1 MKRFIRGAS
10 AAAAILSSFG
20 VSWVAAQAPQ
30 AVQSFPQRT
39 VTLVVPYAPGGL
51 PDTVAR
57 VVGQKLSEKWGQA
70 VVVENKPGGNGV
82 VSAQYLTSR
91 PADGYT
97 LQVTDGTM
105 FSVNPWIYKSLP
117 YEPIKDFTFIS
128 LTARAPLFLAV
139 HPSFPA
145 SNFAEFV
152 KEVKANPGKYSY
164 GSSGIGSIHHLT
176 TESMKAALGLD
187 LLHVPFKGTGQ
198 SVPAVVS
205 NQVTAVFS
213 AIPSLAGFVKEGK
226 LRLVAVNTAQRSGLA
241 PEVQTVAENGVPG
254 FDFAPIIGFT
264 GPAGLPPA
272 LAEKISRDVAEV
284 VKDPAMKER
293 LHVLGIDAVG
303 STPQEYL
310 KQVSDDKARFEK
322 AVAVAGAK
330 AD

>member
-1 MKRFIRGAS
+1 MKK
-10 AAAAILSSFG
+10 AAAALAAAALSFAG
-20 VSWVAAQAPQ
+20 LAGAQA
-30 AVQSFPQRT
+30 FPQRT
-39 VTLVVPYAPGGL
+39 VTIVVPYAPGGL

-70 VVVENKPGGNGV
+70 VIVENKPGGNGT
-82 VSAQYLTSR
+82 VSAQYLSTKA
-91 PADGYT
+91 PDGYT

-105 FSVNPWIYKSLP
+105 FSVNPWIYRSLP
-117 YEPIKDFTFIS
+117 YDPIKDFTFIS

-145 SNFAEFV
+145 SDFAGFV
-152 KEVKANPGKYSY
+152 KEVKAHPGKYTY

-205 NQVTAVFS
+205 NQVNAVFS

-226 LRLVAVNTAQRSGLA
+226 LRLVAVNTAQRSPLA

-254 FDFAPIIGFT
+254 FDFAPSIGFT
-264 GPAGLPPA
+264 GPAGMPPA
-272 LAEKISRDVAEV
+272 LVEKISRDVAEV
-284 VKDPAMKER
+284 VRDPAIHER

-303 STPQEYL
+303 STPKEYAD
-310 KQVSDDKARFEK
+310 QVVADKARFEK

>member
-1 MKRFIRGAS
+1 MRRSRAF
-10 AAAAILSSFG
+10 AAAFACTSLLG
-20 VSWVAAQAPQ
+20 TGLAAA
-30 AVQSFPQRT
+30 QSFPQRT

-57 VVGQKLSEKWGQA
+57 VVGQRLSEKWGQA
-70 VVVENKPGGNGV
+70 VVVENKPGGNGT
-82 VSAQYLTSR
+82 VSAQYLSTKA
-91 PADGYT
+91 PDGYT

-105 FSVNPWIYKSLP
+105 FSVNPWIYKALP
-117 YEPIKDFTFIS
+117 YDPIKDFTFIS

-139 HPSFPA
+139 NPSLPV
-145 SNFAEFV
+145 SNFADFM
-152 KEVKANPGKYSY
+152 KLVKANPGKYTY

-226 LRLVAVNTAQRSGLA
+226 LKLIAVNTAQRSALA
-241 PEVQTVAENGVPG
+241 PDVQTVAENGVPG

-264 GPAGLPPA
+264 GPAGMPPA
-272 LAEKISRDVAEV
+272 LAAKISADVAEV
-284 VKDPAMKER
+284 VKDPAIKER

-303 STPQEYL
+303 STPQDYAA
-310 KQVSDDKARFEK
+310 QVKKDLDRFKE
-322 AVAVAGAK
+322 AVAIAGAK

>member
-1 MKRFIRGAS
+1 MQASIRAF
-10 AAAAILSSFG
+10 AAALAVLAGFTAMPG
-20 VSWVAAQAPQ
+20 WAQQ
-30 AVQSFPQRT
+30 FPQRT

-57 VVGQKLSEKWGQA
+57 VVGQKLGEKWGQA

-82 VSAQYLTSR
+82 ISAQYLGSK

-117 YEPIKDFTFIS
+117 YDPIKDFTFIS

-145 SNFAEFV
+145 RNFEEFV
-152 KEVKANPGKYSY
+152 KEVKAHPGKYTY

-176 TESMKAALGLD
+176 TESMKHALGLD

-205 NQVTAVFS
+205 NQVSCVFS

-226 LRLVAVNTAQRSGLA
+226 LRLVAVNTAQRSELA

-264 GPAGLPPA
+264 GPAGMAPA
-272 LAEKISRDVAEV
+272 LAEKISQDVADV
-284 VKDPAMKER
+284 VRDPAIKER
-293 LHVLGIDAVG
+293 LRVLGIDAVG
-303 STPQEYL
+303 STPQAYE
-310 KQVSDDKARFEK
+310 KQVVDDKARFQK

>member
-1 MKRFIRGAS
+1 MTGFVRGA
-10 AAAAILSSFG
+10 AAGLAACAALHAG
-20 VSWVAAQAPQ
+20 AQA
-30 AVQSFPQRT
+30 FPQRT
-39 VTLVVPYAPGGL
+39 VTIVVPYAPGGL

-57 VVGQKLSEKWGQA
+57 VVGQKLAEKWGQA
-70 VVVENKPGGNGV
+70 VVIENKPGGNGT
-82 VSAQYLTSR
+82 VSAQYLSTKA
-91 PADGYT
+91 PDGYA

-105 FSVNPWIYKSLP
+105 FSVNPWIYKNLA
-117 YEPIKDFTFIS
+117 YDPIKDFTFIS

-139 HPSFPA
+139 NPSFPA
-145 SNFAEFV
+145 RDFAAFV

-205 NQVTAVFS
+205 DQVTAVFS

-226 LRLVAVNTAQRSGLA
+226 LRLIAVNTAQRSSLA

-264 GPAGLPPA
+264 GPAGMSPA
-272 LAEKISRDVAEV
+272 LAAKISADVADV
-284 VKDPAMKER
+284 VRDPAIKER
-293 LHVLGIDAVG
+293 LHVLGIDGVG
-303 STPQEYL
+303 STPQEYA
-310 KQVSDDKARFEK
+310 KQVIADKARFEQ
-322 AVAVAGAK
+322 AVKIAGAK